1 MKLMRPFVA
10 VLMALALLVTTQ
22 QMAAARG
29 QAPVVGEAVLCIGG
43 QAVTVAL
50 DANGQ
55 PVEGGGPAH
64 FCPDCILH
72 FTDTQHP
79 PVAVAV
85 SQILRPVVFG
95 SDHASLAGPVAAP
108 CPSARGPPVLV

>member
-1 MKLMRPFVA
+1 MKLLRPFVA
-10 VLMALALLVTTQ
+10 VFMALALLVTTQ

-29 QAPVVGEAVLCIGG
+29 QAPAVGEAVLCIGG

-50 DANGQ
+50 DADGQ
-55 PVEGGGPAH
+55 PVQGGGAPH

-72 FTDTQHP
+72 FTDTQYP
-79 PVAVAV
+79 PVAAHLT
-85 SQILRPVVFG
+85 QTLRPVVFG
-95 SDHASLAGPVAAP
+95 PDCAALAGPVAAL

>member
-29 QAPVVGEAVLCIGG
+29 QAPAVGEAVLCIGG

-55 PVEGGGPAH
+55 PVEQGAAAH

-79 PVAVAV
+79 PATGAVDLT
-85 SQILRPVVFG
+85 LRPFRFGGDVATLAAPVV
-95 SDHASLAGPVAAP
+95 AP
-108 CPSARGPPVLV
+108 CPSARGPPVFV